1 MVCTFYLF
9 LSFLYL
15 NYLYLYIT
23 ELEPRFGYDSYA
35 KLEVEVASELT
46 NNAVTSVDVSIT
58 QIVDS
63 YISTGQSKPYYEEMY
78 YVSDTIDTAK
88 LLVILF
94 CSIVV

>member
-1 MVCTFYLF
+1 M
-9 LSFLYL
+9 
-15 NYLYLYIT
+15 
-23 ELEPRFGYDSYA
+23 EPRFGYDSYA

-46 NNAVTSVDVSIT
+46 NNAVTSVGVSIT

-78 YVSDTIDTAK
+78 HVSDTIDTTK

-94 CSIVV
+94 YIILK